1 MQMVK
6 CHDAKQE
13 DIFFLIFD
21 ELRDIEIVK
30 SNCFYNGIKH
40 L

>member
-21 ELRDIEIVK
+21 ELRDIVDSEIQL
-30 SNCFYNGIKH
+30 F